1 MVVKNNGFDL
11 LFAKNVP
18 HILENIF
25 FSLDY
30 VSFKTCYKVSK
41 VWDEF
46 LSSQSCQ
53 KLLEKMLMKK
63 NKNEK
68 KLRAALF
75 TRNFQKSSKLVKL
88 ISNAG
93 WIDFNSLKLWNQG
106 TPLMDAIFRGHK
118 DVVKVL
124 LDGGAKPDL
133 LDPCWTGGW
142 TPLYLA
148 AWTGNKEI
156 VQLLLERRANPNTAI
171 ISGHTPLN
179 AIVECNLAIAE
190 SERKDIVKMLINGGA
205 HLNKQNDRGWTPL
218 HMAVRR
224 GQRAMVEVLLE
235 MGADPNIVSQRNG
248 LTSLFLAEYWGHI
261 KIAQLLRQHTNPSYN
276 SSPVK
281 VKA

>member
-1 MVVKNNGFDL
+1 MVEQN
-11 LFAKNVP
+11 
-18 HILENIF
+18 
-25 FSLDY
+25 
-30 VSFKTCYKVSK
+30 
-41 VWDEF
+41 
-46 LSSQSCQ
+46 
-53 KLLEKMLMKK
+53 
-63 NKNEK
+63 
-68 KLRAALF
+68 
-75 TRNFQKSSKLVKL
+75 L
-88 ISNAG
+88 I
-93 WIDFNSLKLWNQG
+93 
-106 TPLMDAIFRGHK
+106 
-118 DVVKVL
+118 
-124 LDGGAKPDL
+124 
-133 LDPCWTGGW
+133 CWTGGW

-179 AIVECNLAIAE
+179 AIVECNSAIAE
-190 SERKDIVKMLINGGA
+190 SERKDIVKLLINGGA

-224 GQRAMVEVLLE
+224 GQREMVEVLLE